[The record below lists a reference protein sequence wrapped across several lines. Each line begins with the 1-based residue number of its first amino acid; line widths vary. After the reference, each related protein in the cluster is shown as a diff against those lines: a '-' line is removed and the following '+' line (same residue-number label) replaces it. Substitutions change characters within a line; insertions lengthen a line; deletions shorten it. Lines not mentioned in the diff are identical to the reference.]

1 MTDLNIKLLL
11 ERISKGD
18 QFAFTKLF
26 NHLSPGIYGN
36 ALRITGKKE
45 TAEEVVQDTFLKV
58 WLKKDELQSIQN
70 FEAWLY
76 VVARNY
82 TFKAL
87 QGAKRNIQITDE
99 LSEEIYIPFESDTDR
114 KIMESQYNRIL
125 KDAIERLPEKQ
136 KKTYVLIK
144 EQALKRN
151 EVAEKL
157 NVSSET
163 VKDNLKQ
170 AMKSIRAYCMANIND
185 MPKVLFLIYL
195 SKNL

>member
-1 MTDLNIKLLL
+1 MTNSQIKNLL
-11 ERISKGD
+11 ERISEGN
-18 QFAFTKLF
+18 QHAFTQLF
-26 NHLSPGIYGN
+26 DDLSPGIYGIT
-36 ALRITGKKE
+36 LRITGNKE

-58 WLKKDELQSIQN
+58 WLKKDELQSINN

-87 QGAKRNIQITDE
+87 QGAKRQVQITDE
-99 LSEEIYIPFESDTDR
+99 LIEEIYIPFESQTDR
-114 KIMESQYNRIL
+114 KVMENQYNQIL

-136 KKTYVLIK
+136 KKTYLLIK

-151 EVAEKL
+151 EVAEIL

-163 VKDNLKQ
+163 VKDNLRQ
-170 AMKSIRAYCMANIND
+170 AMKSVRAYCMANIND
-185 MPKVLFLIYL
+185 MPKVLFIIYL